1 MRDWIDKYV
10 ATKSN
15 EHTRNAYRTDLE
27 QLAKFLAQFDHPA
40 LPTLTHWAGIQ
51 PGHLQEYR
59 FFLQDR
65 GYQDTT
71 LARKMAA
78 VRTFLKFL
86 SANGVVGEDQIGEL
100 PPQTVAPGT
109 PMHLS
114 RSDVAR
120 LLAAANQPD
129 AANRHRDCAVLT
141 IVYYTGLR
149 ASDVTKLNV
158 DDVGPRG
165 ASLRLPDGTL
175 KALAEDPAQA
185 VLHHMQANHT
195 SLHSPDTDSW
205 TSPAEADMPV
215 PLFPNRQGTRMT
227 RQGVWS
233 ILKSC
238 LKRSDLDPSINLQVL
253 RNTHFRHNP

>member
-1 MRDWIDKYV
+1 MHDWIDKYV

-27 QLAKFLAQFDHPA
+27 QLAKFLVQFEHPA
-40 LPTLTHWAGIQ
+40 WPTVSNWAGIQ

-59 FFLQDR
+59 FFLRDR

-86 SANGVVGEDQIGEL
+86 SANGVVGEEQIGEL
-100 PPQTVAPGT
+100 PPQTVVPGK
-109 PMHLS
+109 PMHLDAS
-114 RSDVAR
+114 EVAR
-120 LLAAANQPD
+120 LLD
-129 AANRHRDCAVLT
+129 AANHPGASNRRRDCAVLT

-158 DDVGPRG
+158 DDVGPWG
-165 ASLRLPDGTL
+165 ASLRLPNGTL
-175 KALAEDPAQA
+175 KALADEPARA
-185 VLHHMQANHT
+185 VLHHMHENHG

-205 TSPAEADMPV
+205 ASPADRPV
-215 PLFPNRQGTRMT
+215 PLFPNRQGARMT
-227 RQGVWS
+227 RQGVWA